1 MVKYIIN
8 TPFGGMFSF
17 TMPVILNAKGKPD
30 FPAMFKHVKEIVG
43 KDAVVELSA

>member
-1 MVKYIIN
+1 MVKYIID

-17 TMPVILNAKGKPD
+17 TMPVILNGKGKPD

-43 KDAVVELSA
+43 KEAVVELAS